1 MISHQIKS
9 RFIKSVSFAKERLT
23 VEFKGGSRFRY
34 VDVPMKV
41 FTGMC
46 ESELPGKY
54 YTDNIKGKFK
64 ASKLE
69 KHQE

>member
-1 MISHQIKS
+1 MISQQIKS
-9 RFIKSVSFAKERLT
+9 SFISSVSFDKERLT
-23 VEFKGGSRFRY
+23 VEFKGGVRFRY

-41 FTGMC
+41 FTGMI

-54 YTDNIKGKFK
+54 YADNIKGKFR

-69 KHQE
+69 KHQG